1 MAEGDLK
8 MSELTDR
15 MFQNFWKGHK
25 TEKSEK
31 VMTKQEASQR
41 VANNEQ
47 LYMKS
52 PKSTISRQELYEKL
66 KRIESRNN
74 NII

>member
-1 MAEGDLK
+1 

-31 VMTKQEASQR
+31 VMTKQEAFQR
-41 VANNEQ
+41 VAENEQ
-47 LYMKS
+47 LFMKS
-52 PKSTISRQELYEKL
+52 PKSPISRQELYEKL
-66 KRIESRNN
+66 QRIEKRNN
-74 NII
+74 GTI